1 MSDEPPGCRE
11 RDTDGR
17 ARRWA
22 WNAADVRGEVEQLI
36 GGAGALV
43 DAAVRRELT
52 EDLTARA
59 VGRCVPSLA
68 GDGTAVPEH
77 PPVGGSLPRREPRRR
92 PGHPW
97 ARAGPA

>member
-52 EDLTARA
+52 EVLTPVRSAGACHPWPATGPRS
-59 VGRCVPSLA
+59 PSTFGGPHRPAA
-68 GDGTAVPEH
+68 GTSH
-77 PPVGGSLPRREPRRR
+77 PLGALPRRFR
-92 PGHPW
+92 
-97 ARAGPA
+97 